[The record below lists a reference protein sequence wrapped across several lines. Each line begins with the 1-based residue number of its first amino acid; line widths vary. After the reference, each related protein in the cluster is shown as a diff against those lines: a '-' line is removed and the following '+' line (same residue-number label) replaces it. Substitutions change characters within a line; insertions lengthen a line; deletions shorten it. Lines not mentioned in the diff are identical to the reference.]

1 MASLVVE
8 NASLIVSE
16 NKKDLFELQSDE
28 SALIDR
34 LKVDFKKVS
43 LMAESLLSV
52 ANLPDPEGRV
62 IYRHTHK
69 NGLKIVNK
77 LVPFGTIL
85 IIYES
90 RPDVTVE
97 AAASAL
103 KAGNRV
109 LLKGGKEARST
120 NICLAALWKRALE
133 LNGVD
138 SNYIKYLDYDRDS
151 TKKLIKGEID
161 RAHLIVPR
169 GGEELIGFIREN
181 SSIPVISGGKGNNFL
196 FIHKEADFEMAN
208 KVILNGKSRIGV
220 CNALDKVLIDNRVPN
235 ACNNIV
241 TLIEILSNAGIT
253 VFGNS
258 KIGQISELVSVV
270 NEEDILGIEFL
281 SKKIYLQLVNGT
293 SEAVELIN
301 KFSGGHSA
309 VIITS
314 DKKEAERFMKDVDCA
329 AVYHNASTRFT
340 DGGEFGMG
348 AEMAVSTQKLHFR
361 GPVGVSQ
368 LVTNKWFIIGNGQ
381 TR

>member
-1 MASLVVE
+1 
-8 NASLIVSE
+8 
-16 NKKDLFELQSDE
+16 
-28 SALIDR
+28 
-34 LKVDFKKVS
+34 
-43 LMAESLLSV
+43 
-52 ANLPDPEGRV
+52 
-62 IYRHTHK
+62 
-69 NGLKIVNK
+69 
-77 LVPFGTIL
+77 
-85 IIYES
+85 
-90 RPDVTVE
+90 
-97 AAASAL
+97 
-103 KAGNRV
+103 
-109 LLKGGKEARST
+109 
-120 NICLAALWKRALE
+120 
-133 LNGVD
+133 
-138 SNYIKYLDYDRDS
+138 
-151 TKKLIKGEID
+151 
-161 RAHLIVPR
+161 
-169 GGEELIGFIREN
+169 
-181 SSIPVISGGKGNNFL
+181 
-196 FIHKEADFEMAN
+196 MAN